1 MKYADKPCS
10 NCMTEKKRMLFEIDK
25 VSFVLT
31 ELVLYLDTHPTD
43 TKTIEFF
50 LYYKKKRHDLLI
62 EYAEKFTPLT
72 VDSISGKKTE
82 EYWEWAMDS
91 LPWRKECVQ
100 YVEL

>member
-62 EYAEKFTPLT
+62 EYAEKSSVESFHPSFHPANIATP
-72 VDSISGKKTE
+72 S
-82 EYWEWAMDS
+82 
-91 LPWRKECVQ
+91 
-100 YVEL
+100 